1 MIKKTCNHQKKLQLG
16 LSARAVEKRIR
27 AMWKSGVIRRIGL
40 DMANLQ

>member
-1 MIKKTCNHQKKLQLG
+1 MIKKNLQSSKKLQLG